1 MHWRVVTLAL
11 LLPAVL
17 PAQTPIRLPPGGCA
31 WEARTDAVWGA
42 SVRGFSSQYNTSSWA
57 ATQALGTPNVWPRYG
72 DLTGAWAPSSAANL
86 ADYLEI
92 MFPQPVTANEV
103 WVFETNGAGGVYA
116 VGAINPDGSVAP
128 LAVATPERLP
138 RAATQIVVPV
148 EPARLV
154 AGVRIGVSSG
164 AADDYGEVDAVAAV
178 PARACSGSGEFSAA
192 ASAMRLPPSAV
203 PDPAPAGVVWARDVA
218 ERSSEG
224 DARDRAAV
232 QALGAPNV
240 FPRYADMPGAWA
252 PSSSDSRLESV
263 VLRFPPTAAREILV
277 YETYGVGGV
286 WMVQDMSTGRPV
298 AIWADAPG
306 PVTPVE
312 ARQLRIVLP
321 RPRTISALRVVSSP
335 RVVDAYPMVDAVGL
349 VPATAGAEAR
359 PKPLGDDAP
368 PRVSEG
374 DRW

>member
-1 MHWRVVTLAL
+1 MHKRIAIIMLF
-11 LLPAVL
+11 LPAVL
-17 PAQTPIRLPPGGCA
+17 RAQAPFRLAAGACD
-31 WEARTDAVWGA
+31 WERRTDVVWA
-42 SVRGFSSQYNTSSWA
+42 SRVRGFSSQYNTSTWS
-57 ATQALGTPNVWPRYG
+57 ATMALGRPDVWPRYG
-72 DLTGAWAPSSAANL
+72 DIHGAWAPRSGSSPT
-86 ADYLEI
+86 DFLEV
-92 MFPQPVTANEV
+92 MFPAPVQASEL
-103 WVFETNGAGGVYA
+103 WVFETNGTGAVYA
-116 VGAINPDGSVAP
+116 VAAINPDGSVAP

-178 PARACSGSGEFSAA
+178 AARACSGSGEFSAA

-203 PDPAPAGVVWARDVA
+203 PDPAPAGVVWARSVA
-218 ERSSEG
+218 ERSSEDG
-224 DARDRAAV
+224 SRERAAV
-232 QALGAPNV
+232 QALGVPNV
-240 FPRYADMPGAWA
+240 FPRYGDVPGAWA

-263 VLRFPPTAAREILV
+263 VLRFAPTSTREILV

-286 WMVQDMSTGRPV
+286 WMVEDMSTGRPV

-321 RPRTISALRVVSSP
+321 RPRTISVLRVVSSP
-335 RVVDAYPMVDAVGL
+335 RAVEAYPMVDAVGL
-349 VPATAGAEAR
+349 VPAGAGG
-359 PKPLGDDAP
+359 K
-368 PRVSEG
+368 
-374 DRW
+374 